1 MKHILIIEDDA
12 YVQRMLTQT
21 LERAGYTIFTA
32 NDGAE
37 GLAQFRRQ
45 PADLVI
51 TDIVMPE
58 KEGLETIMELHQ
70 EYPDTP
76 IIAIS
81 GGGHNR
87 PDPYLDLA
95 ERLGA
100 QFSFKKPIERDKLL
114 VAVEKLLGKSA

>member
-1 MKHILIIEDDA
+1 MKRILIIEDDA
-12 YVQRMLTQT
+12 YVRRMLSQT
-21 LERAGYTIFTA
+21 LERAGYTVATA
-32 NDGAE
+32 NDGAD
-37 GLAQFRRQ
+37 GLDKFRQ
-45 PADLVI
+45 AKADLVI

-58 KEGLETIMELHQ
+58 KEGLETIMSLHQ
-70 EYPDTP
+70 EFPDLP

-100 QFSFKKPIERDKLL
+100 ECSFKKPVDRQTLL
-114 VAVEKLLGKSA
+114 AAVERLLQKSA